1 MAKAAP
7 KRTAKPTPTDDD
19 ERLSGWQQRALDR
32 SLVEA
37 KRRALDKSNGFVKA
51 AMGLLDETGA
61 LNFTVQDVV
70 DRSKLSLRSFY
81 QTFASKDD
89 LLLALFEEYVATAAD
104 WQRDRMAKHDDPVDQ
119 IRDFLTSL
127 WVGKLSPEVVRT
139 LAVYNMTLSS
149 TRPAELARRART
161 AAPRPARGGGA
172 RHRVRPG
179 AGRHRESA
187 AGRDPPA
194 HRQRRGAD
202 DDPAHRQR
210 VTRRR
215 VGVLS
220 RRPAPTAL
228 NRAPPAAARPDGCG

>member
-1 MAKAAP
+1 MSAMAKAAP
-7 KRTAKPTPTDDD
+7 KRTAKPTPTDDE

-51 AMGLLDETGA
+51 AMELLDETGA

-104 WQRDRMAKHDDPVDQ
+104 WQRDRMAKHDDPVEQ

-127 WVGKLSPEVVRT
+127 WVGKLSPEVVRA

-149 TRPAELARRART
+149 TRPADLAHALEPQLLILLE
-161 AAPRPARGGGA
+161 AVERGIASGQ
-172 RHRVRPG
+172 VR
-179 AGRHRESA
+179 
-187 AGRDPPA
+187 
-194 HRQRRGAD
+194 D
-202 DDPAHRQR
+202 DI
-210 VTRRR
+210 
-215 VGVLS
+215 GS
-220 RRPAPTAL
+220 RRLAEILLHTG
-228 NRAPPAAARPDGCG
+228 NAAVQTTILHTGNESPDDVWAFCLGGLRRQA

>member
-7 KRTAKPTPTDDD
+7 KPTAKPTSSDDQ

-51 AMGLLDETGA
+51 AMALLDETGT

-127 WVGKLSPEVVRT
+127 WVGKLSPDVVRA

-149 TRPAELARRART
+149 TRPADLAHALEPQLLVLLE
-161 AAPRPARGGGA
+161 AVERGIASGQ
-172 RHRVRPG
+172 VR
-179 AGRHRESA
+179 
-187 AGRDPPA
+187 
-194 HRQRRGAD
+194 D
-202 DDPAHRQR
+202 DI
-210 VTRRR
+210 
-215 VGVLS
+215 GS
-220 RRPAPTAL
+220 RRLAEILLHTG
-228 NRAPPAAARPDGCG
+228 NAAVQTTILHTGSESPDDVWAFCLGGLRSQA

>member
-1 MAKAAP
+1 MRREKDVRDGEGRPEA
-7 KRTAKPTPTDDD
+7 TAKPTSTDDQ

-51 AMGLLDETGA
+51 AMELLDETGA

-89 LLLALFEEYVATAAD
+89 LLLALFEEYVATAAE

-127 WVGKLSPEVVRT
+127 WVGKLSPEVVRA

-149 TRPAELARRART
+149 TRPADLAHALE
-161 AAPRPARGGGA
+161 PQLEGPARGGGA
-172 RHRVRPG
+172 RHRVGPG
-179 AGRHRESA
+179 A
-187 AGRDPPA
+187 
-194 HRQRRGAD
+194 
-202 DDPAHRQR
+202 
-210 VTRRR
+210 
-215 VGVLS
+215 
-220 RRPAPTAL
+220 
-228 NRAPPAAARPDGCG
+228 

>member
-7 KRTAKPTPTDDD
+7 KPTAKPTSTDDQ

-51 AMGLLDETGA
+51 AMALLDETGA

-89 LLLALFEEYVATAAD
+89 LLLALFEEYVAAAAE

-127 WVGKLSPEVVRT
+127 WVGKLSPDVVRA

-149 TRPAELARRART
+149 TRPADLAHALEPQLQVLL
-161 AAPRPARGGGA
+161 AAVERGIASGQ
-172 RHRVRPG
+172 VR
-179 AGRHRESA
+179 
-187 AGRDPPA
+187 
-194 HRQRRGAD
+194 D
-202 DDPAHRQR
+202 DI
-210 VTRRR
+210 
-215 VGVLS
+215 GS
-220 RRPAPTAL
+220 RRLAEILLHTG
-228 NRAPPAAARPDGCG
+228 NAAVQTTILHTGNESPDDVWAFCLGGLRRQS

>member
-1 MAKAAP
+1 MSAMAKAAP
-7 KRTAKPTPTDDD
+7 KPTAKPTSTDDQ

-51 AMGLLDETGA
+51 AMELLDETGA

-127 WVGKLSPEVVRT
+127 WVGKLSPEVVRA
-139 LAVYNMTLSS
+139 LALYNMTLSS
-149 TRPAELARRART
+149 TRPADLAHALEPQLLVLLE
-161 AAPRPARGGGA
+161 AVERGIASGQ
-172 RHRVRPG
+172 VR
-179 AGRHRESA
+179 
-187 AGRDPPA
+187 
-194 HRQRRGAD
+194 D
-202 DDPAHRQR
+202 DI
-210 VTRRR
+210 
-215 VGVLS
+215 GS
-220 RRPAPTAL
+220 RRLAEILLHTG
-228 NRAPPAAARPDGCG
+228 NAAVQTTILHTGNESPDDVWAFCFGGLRRQS

>member
-1 MAKAAP
+1 MSAMAKAAP
-7 KRTAKPTPTDDD
+7 KPTAKPTSTDDQ

-51 AMGLLDETGA
+51 AMALLDETGT

-127 WVGKLSPEVVRT
+127 WVGKLSPDVVRA

-149 TRPAELARRART
+149 TRPADLAHALEPQLRVLLEAVE
-161 AAPRPARGGGA
+161 RGIASGQ
-172 RHRVRPG
+172 VR
-179 AGRHRESA
+179 
-187 AGRDPPA
+187 
-194 HRQRRGAD
+194 D
-202 DDPAHRQR
+202 DI
-210 VTRRR
+210 
-215 VGVLS
+215 GS
-220 RRPAPTAL
+220 RRLAEILLHTG
-228 NRAPPAAARPDGCG
+228 NAAVQTTILHTGNESPDDVWAFCLGGLRRQA

>member
-1 MAKAAP
+1 MSAMAKAAP
-7 KRTAKPTPTDDD
+7 KPTAKPTSTDDQ

-51 AMGLLDETGA
+51 AMALLDETGA

-89 LLLALFEEYVATAAD
+89 LLLALFEEYVAAAAE

-127 WVGKLSPEVVRT
+127 WVGKLSPDVVRA

-149 TRPAELARRART
+149 TRPADLAHALEPQLQVLLE
-161 AAPRPARGGGA
+161 AVERGIASGQ
-172 RHRVRPG
+172 VR
-179 AGRHRESA
+179 
-187 AGRDPPA
+187 
-194 HRQRRGAD
+194 D
-202 DDPAHRQR
+202 DI
-210 VTRRR
+210 
-215 VGVLS
+215 GS
-220 RRPAPTAL
+220 RRLAEILLHTGNAAVQTTILQTASES
-228 NRAPPAAARPDGCG
+228 PDDVWAFCLGGLRRQA

>member
-7 KRTAKPTPTDDD
+7 KPTAKPTSTDDQ

-51 AMGLLDETGA
+51 AMALLDETGA

-89 LLLALFEEYVATAAD
+89 LLLALFEEYVAAAAE
-104 WQRDRMAKHDDPVDQ
+104 WQRDRMARHDDPVDQ

-127 WVGKLSPEVVRT
+127 WVGKLSPDVVRA

-149 TRPAELARRART
+149 TRPADLAHALEPQLQVLL
-161 AAPRPARGGGA
+161 AAVERGIASGQ
-172 RHRVRPG
+172 VR
-179 AGRHRESA
+179 
-187 AGRDPPA
+187 
-194 HRQRRGAD
+194 D
-202 DDPAHRQR
+202 DI
-210 VTRRR
+210 
-215 VGVLS
+215 GS
-220 RRPAPTAL
+220 RRLAEILLHTG
-228 NRAPPAAARPDGCG
+228 NAAVQTTILHTGHESPDDVWAFCLGGLRRQT

>member
-7 KRTAKPTPTDDD
+7 KPTAKPTSTDDQ

-51 AMGLLDETGA
+51 AMALLDETGT

-89 LLLALFEEYVATAAD
+89 LLLALFEEYVAAAAD

-127 WVGKLSPEVVRT
+127 WVGKLSPDVVRA

-149 TRPAELARRART
+149 TRPADLAHALEPQLLVLLV
-161 AAPRPARGGGA
+161 AVERGIASGQ
-172 RHRVRPG
+172 VR
-179 AGRHRESA
+179 
-187 AGRDPPA
+187 
-194 HRQRRGAD
+194 D
-202 DDPAHRQR
+202 DI
-210 VTRRR
+210 
-215 VGVLS
+215 GS
-220 RRPAPTAL
+220 RRLAEILLHTG
-228 NRAPPAAARPDGCG
+228 NAAVQTTILHTGNESPDDVWAFCLGGLRRQA